1 MNRATSQ
8 FAGALLFL
16 AHARPSR
23 TGGRRSGGRCLS
35 ELEIEARI
43 VPVAGDA
50 RDQATLI
57 RLQQER
63 VRQIVVPALAA
74 DLEKILLLRSADHNF
89 GRDVALIAED

>member
-1 MNRATSQ
+1 
-8 FAGALLFL
+8 LFL

-23 TGGRRSGGRCLS
+23 TGGRRSGERCLA

-74 DLEKILLLRSADHNF
+74 DLEEILLLRSADHNF